1 MSTPTNS
8 ATSSTAKVILGCSK
22 CGASLPDGAQF
33 CLQCGKPIS
42 LSAKE
47 PSVVGELAPELVQP
61 RRKPR
66 IFLWILVALLV
77 SLIVWS
83 AMSDSPFAQGLQA
96 MVGWKQDQPI
106 LETPFTVTGH
116 NFRYYKFT
124 LPEGSTNV
132 SIVGQFT
139 ATSDAKPS
147 PKAKDKD

>member
-1 MSTPTNS
+1 VSTPTNS